1 MLFAPEKLPEIP
13 ELKGMIQI
21 AMHIQKN
28 QKISS
33 PIQDQFSSISV
44 PLEMYLYI
52 CSVLSARNKIEIAT
66 YSQCSDNF
74 S

>member
-13 ELKGMIQI
+13 VLKGMIQI
-21 AMHIQKN
+21 ATHIKKN
-28 QKISS
+28 QKTSS
-33 PIQDQFSSISV
+33 PRQVLFSSISTAI
-44 PLEMYLYI
+44 EMYT
-52 CSVLSARNKIEIAT
+52 CSVLSSRNEIEIAT